1 MKYLLWLALLCCG
14 TTVFAHSE
22 LVSAE
27 PADAS
32 VLSSQPTAV
41 TLTFSEVVEPSFSTF
56 MLRPLTDTD
65 TAAVSSGREGFIAQ
79 TLTDASGQFDVK
91 PESAEA
97 DETVTLSLPED
108 LQPGAYAV
116 VWRALSVDTHT
127 MQDLITFTYRP

>member
-1 MKYLLWLALLCCG
+1 
-14 TTVFAHSE
+14 
-22 LVSAE
+22 
-27 PADAS
+27 
-32 VLSSQPTAV
+32 
-41 TLTFSEVVEPSFSTF
+41 

-97 DETVTLSLPED
+97 NETVTLPLPDD